1 MKMAITGVWNSAK
14 NTDLG
19 YTSGGGQP
27 SAGATGATGGGG
39 SLWRSGLA
47 EGRLEEMNM
56 DQKWKHGTWMTFV
69 INIKDNC

>member
-1 MKMAITGVWNSAK
+1 MKMAITGVFSAK
-14 NTDLG
+14 NTGLG

-27 SAGATGATGGGG
+27 SARATGGGG

-69 INIKDNC
+69 ININDNC